1 MTIELTRALIRPQM
15 KTKRK
20 KVPTLSV
27 LRTLRDGI
35 MTSQIAVN
43 TQLNRKRAASRRS
56 KVDMKMLLPLMCES
70 FYSVR

>member
-1 MTIELTRALIRPQM
+1 M
-15 KTKRK
+15 KTERK

-43 TQLNRKRAASRRS
+43 TQSNRKRAASRRS
-56 KVDMKMLLPLMCES
+56 KVDMKMLLPRMCES